1 MEILLFGFL
10 ILLRNLA
17 QEKGRQRR
25 KTWLEN
31 VWISLAFYRNINN
44 FSETFNVITE
54 LLNVY

>member
-44 FSETFNVITE
+44 FSETFHVITE